1 MIAARRMNNQKLL
14 QRLVECLAANEGV
27 QPTQAEIRRG
37 LESLSPREVDVL
49 CCVLGGQ
56 LNREIAAQLGITEKT
71 VKVHR
76 AHTMKKLGV
85 RSIAELLP
93 MVLLYIAYPAWPKFR
108 RRRKEFQK
116 RRPDSPP
123 G

>member
-1 MIAARRMNNQKLL
+1 MNNQKLL

-56 LNREIAAQLGITEKT
+56 LNREIAAQLGITECQWCCFT
-71 VKVHR
+71 
-76 AHTMKKLGV
+76 
-85 RSIAELLP
+85 
-93 MVLLYIAYPAWPKFR
+93 
-108 RRRKEFQK
+108 
-116 RRPDSPP
+116 
-123 G
+123 